1 MVVLMPVRKEELHRR
16 GLLWDT
22 LGKPAGRTRRSDPM
36 KKDNGT
42 RSDQRAL
49 RPSDQGPAAWRLAW
63 MVVGALFFFV
73 MAYGLNWA

>member
-1 MVVLMPVRKEELHRR
+1 LGHFGEARGEDEEE
-16 GLLWDT
+16 
-22 LGKPAGRTRRSDPM
+22 RSDE
-36 KKDNGT
+36 KDNGT